1 MHILYLHGYR
11 AQPPADKLAR
21 LQVLG
26 HRTTAPHLHY
36 DDGPVFDS
44 LLTLVAFHNARGP
57 GIDFIIGSSMGGYMA
72 YYLSDLLQLPCWL
85 INPALRDDLPK
96 LQPVPLAPKP
106 HKAKY
111 ILLGLQDD
119 VVPPLATIQHLAQ
132 RPDAFRTLSLRADL
146 GHRIDATTFAHEAQ
160 AVLRQ
165 HSTYEK
171 RKMRSEE

>member
-1 MHILYLHGYR
+1 MHILYLHGYQAR
-11 AQPPADKLAR
+11 PPADKLAR
-21 LQVLG
+21 LQMLG

-36 DDGPVFDS
+36 DNGPQFDG
-44 LLTLVAFHNARGP
+44 LLSLVAYHNARGP

-85 INPALRDDLPK
+85 INPALRPDLHE
-96 LQPVPLAPKP
+96 LQPVPQAPKP
-106 HKAKY
+106 HKVKY

-119 VVPPLATIQHLAQ
+119 VVPPLATIQHFAQ
-132 RPDAFRTLSLRADL
+132 RPDAFRTLTLRADL

-165 HSTYEK
+165 HSISKSEK
-171 RKMRSEE
+171 